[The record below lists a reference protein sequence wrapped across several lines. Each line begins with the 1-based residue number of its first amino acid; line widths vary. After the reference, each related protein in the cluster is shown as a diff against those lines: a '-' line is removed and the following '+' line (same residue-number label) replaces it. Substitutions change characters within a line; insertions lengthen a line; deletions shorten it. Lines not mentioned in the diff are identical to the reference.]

1 MVVEEDERTEGEV
14 AVGGVS
20 PAMSFFW
27 RRLCTGKGQRA
38 PNVLS
43 GCCTSK
49 ASFCNHI
56 CSCLLSEPP
65 PPQKKTKNKQTKKQE
80 PFVKTIRSLTRS
92 KGAPPSGY

>member
-65 PPQKKTKNKQTKKQE
+65 PPQKKTKN
-80 PFVKTIRSLTRS
+80 
-92 KGAPPSGY
+92 APPPIHAFRFDGGRNRKTSENVGIK